1 MDEFPDQRAMVLEDP
16 ALIPNMS
23 EEALRMVSP
32 VIHMRRTAT
41 EDTELNGNKLPKTR
55 S

>member
-1 MDEFPDQRAMVLEDP
+1 
-16 ALIPNMS
+16 MS

-41 EDTELNGNKLPKTR
+41 EDTELNGQQIAKDEKLVLCMERLTAIR
-55 S
+55 IFS